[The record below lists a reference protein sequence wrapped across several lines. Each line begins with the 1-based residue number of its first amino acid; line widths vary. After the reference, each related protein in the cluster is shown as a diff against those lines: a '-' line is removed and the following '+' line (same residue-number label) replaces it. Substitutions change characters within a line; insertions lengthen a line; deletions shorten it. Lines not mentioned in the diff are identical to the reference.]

1 MARTWCD
8 PRAPAPED
16 SVLRPLLEQR
26 AAETADGVFARFAD
40 GTTWTYRQTRDVAR
54 RAALGFQSL
63 GVQHGDTVLS
73 WLPNGPD
80 ALRVWFGLNYL
91 GLSGTRAL
99 NGRRESESAG
109 QSRQIYST
117 LALLEPTHPSN
128 GGCGRADDR

>member
-1 MARTWCD
+1 
-8 PRAPAPED
+8 
-16 SVLRPLLEQR
+16 VLRPLLEQR

-99 NGRRESESAG
+99 TGGARVSPRANRDKSTRRSS
-109 QSRQIYST
+109 SRANSSIQWR
-117 LALLEPTHPSN
+117 LWA
-128 GGCGRADDR
+128 RR